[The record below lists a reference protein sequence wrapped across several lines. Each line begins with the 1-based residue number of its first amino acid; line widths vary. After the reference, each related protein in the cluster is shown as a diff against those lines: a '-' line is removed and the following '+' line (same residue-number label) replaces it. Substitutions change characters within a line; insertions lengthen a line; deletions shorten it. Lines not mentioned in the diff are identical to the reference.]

1 MSNNILNFP
10 AVFDTKVGTPKI
22 DLSRYIGTPSPATKN
37 FPLSLQLHSLRGL
50 AFSMISDNP
59 SGSQMVVDN
68 RTPAAEI
75 QEKLV
80 GSYPAQLVDVIET
93 IFQGVLVP
101 PNECVTAFT
110 VPEFNT
116 ERLCLQ
122 VKLAKTEEFDKSF
135 ANVVPY
141 FSVTVNVDDE
151 KTYPVDYGDAL
162 YPILTGV
169 EDGIGEEFDSIAVCE
184 GSFSPASHEKVI
196 MNAITFMKNN
206 SIAENKVDI
215 ETGMLIGGEGS
226 YIELRVP
233 FGFEKMITIYITYNG
248 TM

>member
-1 MSNNILNFP
+1 MTIISYGALLTESSKRNKGGRRLRSIS
-10 AVFDTKVGTPKI
+10 PK
-22 DLSRYIGTPSPATKN
+22 LRLAALESCK
-37 FPLSLQLHSLRGL
+37 LH
-50 AFSMISDNP
+50 
-59 SGSQMVVDN
+59 
-68 RTPAAEI
+68 
-75 QEKLV
+75 
-80 GSYPAQLVDVIET
+80 YPAHSEMTSVIAALEAKALMLEAGT
-93 IFQGVLVP
+93 IFTVLES
-101 PNECVTAFT
+101 NSEQL
-110 VPEFNT
+110 
-116 ERLCLQ
+116 RLE
-122 VKLAKTEEFDKSF
+122 VKLAKTEEFNKSF

-141 FSVTVNVDDE
+141 FSVTVNVEDE
-151 KTYPVDYGDAL
+151 KTYPVDYDDAL

-169 EDGIGEEFDSIAVCE
+169 EDGIGEEFDNTAVRE

-215 ETGMLIGGEGS
+215 ETGMLMGGEGA